1 MPFNKLNKYTLTT
14 YQRTRMNIMNFF
26 KDKCM
31 IASDNAS
38 TITNLMQGLPK
49 VSALQQANTE
59 KLEKAKEMLGSNW
72 ILHKDNAVTRK
83 DI

>member
-1 MPFNKLNKYTLTT
+1 MS
-14 YQRTRMNIMNFF
+14 IMNFF

-72 ILHKDNAVTRK
+72 LLHKESTFVKENTVKCKELDK
-83 DI
+83 CLKIS

>member
-1 MPFNKLNKYTLTT
+1 
-14 YQRTRMNIMNFF
+14 MNIMNFF

-31 IASDNAS
+31 IADDNAS
-38 TITNLMQGLPK
+38 TITNLMQGLPQ
-49 VSALQQANTE
+49 VATLQQANAE

-83 DI
+83 ELDK